1 MATRRPLLARARKA
15 AGYTQEGFAE
25 ALHVHRTTVVR
36 WETGGGEPLPYLRPK
51 VASLLRVAAD
61 QLEAWLANES
71 GEPLPDHASH
81 VPVGL
86 APPADEA
93 ERAWQ
98 QLAKQ
103 ANASIE
109 LNLQINFD
117 VAEDGHATLTGRHEL
132 LNLSTRPVTRLARE
146 LWFEHTD
153 GPLRISPSSE
163 DRHRVAIQRVHD
175 TENLAKFACLVS
187 PAIQPGETAVVGYTC
202 EGGSFVSDH
211 YWQQTA
217 SRYIRQL
224 SIRLRHRGAR
234 QLVSCTAVEE
244 HPDGAQNSATE
255 ALEWDEQDGDVVLTL
270 RRRLL
275 LPNQIITLRWD
286 VDRGFA

>member
-1 MATRRPLLARARKA
+1 MLAVEPDEPHPPAR
-15 AGYTQEGFAE
+15 E
-25 ALHVHRTTVVR
+25 A
-36 WETGGGEPLPYLRPK
+36 
-51 VASLLRVAAD
+51 D
-61 QLEAWLANES
+61 
-71 GEPLPDHASH
+71 
-81 VPVGL
+81 VPAGL
-86 APPADEA
+86 APPDDDA

-98 QLAKQ
+98 QLVRQ

-109 LNLQINFD
+109 LDVQISFD
-117 VAEDGHATLTGRHEL
+117 IAEDGRATLTGRHEL
-132 LNLSTRPVTRLARE
+132 LNLSAKPVARLARE

-153 GPLRISPSSE
+153 GPLRISPLYE
-163 DRHRVAIQRVHD
+163 GGHRVAIQRVHD

-187 PAIQPGETAVVGYTC
+187 PAIQPGEAAVVGYTC
-202 EGGSFVSDH
+202 DGGSFVSDH

-234 QLVSCTAVEE
+234 QLVTCTAVEE

-270 RRRLL
+270 RRKLL

-286 VDRGFA
+286 VARGSA